1 MPSAD
6 ETETA
11 NNTSAARNGT
21 GQADEALG
29 VFPVGAAPGCKPTS
43 QGEELEPN
51 VAWRAGFGAPIVR
64 QFIDDVETESAEVLS
79 VRSRLDWME
88 VRRPPRLLDLNT
100 QASPVYLDGHS
111 KYVLAVLGSILH
123 GVRHQLAHH
132 QPGVVASRSQ
142 RPRREGVIQRRPC
155 EKGGFGCG
163 RQDHL
168 TADI

>member
-11 NNTSAARNGT
+11 NNTSRARKVRAT
-21 GQADEALG
+21 QTRRWEY
-29 VFPVGAAPGCKPTS
+29 FPDWGPTRMS

-64 QFIDDVETESAEVLS
+64 QFIDDVETKSAEILS
-79 VRSRLDWME
+79 VQSRLDGIE
-88 VRRPPRLLDLNT
+88 VRRPPRLLDLNA
-100 QASPVYLDGHS
+100 QASPVHLDGYP
-111 KYVLAVLGSILH
+111 KQVLTVLGSVLH
-123 GVRHQLAHH
+123 SVRHQLAHH
-132 QPGVVASRSQ
+132 QPGVVPARSQ

-155 EKGGFGCG
+155 EKGGFRCG

-168 TADI
+168 AADI